1 MKKYSFVFDG
11 VNVANTILFGVL
23 VVFSHCA
30 LAQIDVETKSDQSHP
45 IVLKAGSYVDAREG
59 RLVWPA
65 ILVID
70 RGIIVAIKPPVLPE
84 DSTVVDLGEATHLP
98 GLIDVH
104 THLMIETGDATEL
117 VQLARNNSES
127 DFLFAAI

>member
-59 RLVWPA
+59 RLVRPA

-70 RGIIVAIKPPVLPE
+70 RGIIVAINPPVLPE
-84 DSTVVDLGEATHLP
+84 DSTVVDLG

-104 THLMIETGDATEL
+104 RHLMIETGDATEL